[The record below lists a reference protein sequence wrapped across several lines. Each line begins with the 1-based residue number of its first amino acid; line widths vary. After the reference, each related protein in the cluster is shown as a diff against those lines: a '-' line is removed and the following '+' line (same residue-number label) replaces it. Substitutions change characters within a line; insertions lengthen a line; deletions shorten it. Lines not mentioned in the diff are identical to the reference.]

1 MFSELSAR
9 DLGALWSSFKLTHHA
24 AGKQVISEGRG
35 GVGFHL
41 IINGEAKVSRKGKNV
56 MLGRGQFFGE
66 LSLIDDG
73 PRTATVSAHTD
84 MDTAVLTTWNFKS
97 LVKANP
103 EMAWKMLVHL
113 TQRLR
118 EEQSVVDSLRA

>member
-1 MFSELSAR
+1 MFSGLSNK
-9 DLGALWSSFKLTHHA
+9 DLNALWSSVKLVHHS
-24 AGKQVISEGRG
+24 AGKEIISEGRG

-41 IINGEAKVSRKGKNV
+41 IVNGEAKVSRKGKNII
-56 MLGRGQFFGE
+56 LGRGQFFGE

-73 PRTATVSAHTD
+73 PRTATVSAHTE

-97 LVKANP
+97 IAKANP
-103 EMAWKMLVHL
+103 EMAWKLLVHL
-113 TQRLR
+113 THRLR